1 MVIDRLFEKKNPNH
15 TSLCENYVVPCIC
28 LMVVMTYAWFD
39 VTRNL
44 MELLVVARKSL
55 KVVLKVIT
63 AKPQP

>member
-1 MVIDRLFEKKNPNH
+1 
-15 TSLCENYVVPCIC
+15 
-28 LMVVMTYAWFD
+28 MVVMTYAWFD

>member
-1 MVIDRLFEKKNPNH
+1 
-15 TSLCENYVVPCIC
+15 
-28 LMVVMTYAWFD
+28 MVVVTYAWFD

-44 MELLVVARKSL
+44 MALLVVTRKSL